1 MTDAFEN
8 YKAINNRILDFR
20 ILSQSKAIKNMWLNL
35 LLIYEYQISYN
46 FNVKFEFNKI
56 IIQNLINKN
65 QITIAIENF
74 Y

>member
-35 LLIYEYQISYN
+35 LLIYEY
-46 FNVKFEFNKI
+46 
-56 IIQNLINKN
+56 
-65 QITIAIENF
+65 
-74 Y
+74 